1 MYKISA
7 YISIKTYIME
17 FCLSG
22 YMWRFCHKMW
32 KFWDKMWRFQGKMWQ
47 FPQNI
52 YKGSF
57 ETEVSKLP

>member
-1 MYKISA
+1 
-7 YISIKTYIME
+7 ME
-17 FCLSG
+17 LCLSG
-22 YMWRFCHKMW
+22 KMWRFCYKMW

-57 ETEVSKLP
+57 ETEVSKLL